1 MLNGLLAKIESIG
14 KEQGIAPQR
23 QQQPVT
29 AQVDNA
35 QAHAGMRARAAEL
48 ARFVR

>member
-14 KEQGIAPQR
+14 KEQRIAPQR
-23 QQQPVT
+23 QQQAPA
-29 AQVDNA
+29 AQVGSA
-35 QAHAGMRARAAEL
+35 QAHAGMRERAAEL